1 MSTSPRVSLQD
12 NNTAHLLHVWGNLQD
27 TSWDVD
33 SECSDDFTRG
43 SLTARRR
50 LVPVRIS
57 VAPVRTP
64 VTLTEA
70 LKSNTPKDLSEVFTA
85 EYSAKVFVANANFRE
100 PDELSDDAIFDE
112 SANTLTAIAN
122 PNIAPSKIANIAD
135 EISLSDLDLS
145 ILCAN

>member
-1 MSTSPRVSLQD
+1 MSTPPRVSP
-12 NNTAHLLHVWGNLQD
+12 NNYNAAQLLHVWGNLQD
-27 TSWDVD
+27 TSWDID

-50 LVPVRIS
+50 LVPVRLS

-70 LKSNTPKDLSEVFTA
+70 LHTNTSKDLSEVFTA
-85 EYSAKVFVANANFRE
+85 EYSATVFVTNANFRE
-100 PDELSDDAIFDE
+100 PDELLDDAISDGC
-112 SANTLTAIAN
+112 ANTLTAIAN
-122 PNIAPSKIANIAD
+122 PEIAPSKIANIAD
-135 EISLSDLDLS
+135 EISLSDLDIS

>member
-12 NNTAHLLHVWGNLQD
+12 NNAAQFLHVWGNLQD

-57 VAPVRTP
+57 AAPVHTP

-70 LKSNTPKDLSEVFTA
+70 LNTTIPKDLSEVFTD
-85 EYSAKVFVANANFRE
+85 EYSAKVFVANADFRE
-100 PDELSDDAIFDE
+100 PDELSEEAIFAE

-122 PNIAPSKIANIAD
+122 PDIAPSKIANIAD
-135 EISLSDLDLS
+135 EISLSDLDIS